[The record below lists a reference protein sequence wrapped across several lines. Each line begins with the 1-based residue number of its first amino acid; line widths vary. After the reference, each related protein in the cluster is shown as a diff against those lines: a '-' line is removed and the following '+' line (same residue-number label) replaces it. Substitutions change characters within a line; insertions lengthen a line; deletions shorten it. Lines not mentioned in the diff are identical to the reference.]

1 MKTVIPKSPKMD
13 FIGPI
18 WWHPHGM
25 KMQVKGSDENSL
37 TIAGSAAKIVIT
49 RESGSYP
56 GWFIDWAIQHSG
68 TTQASGRTFFLN
80 DELKAAFGLT
90 DESGDYG
97 DLLIERY
104 GGDSANQGQYI
115 RSNIFLNIPCPGT
128 GHDGDPNVSI
138 EIDDSIKRAVQKLL
152 G

>member
-1 MKTVIPKSPKMD
+1 MKTVIPKEPKMSI
-13 FIGPI
+13 IGPI
-18 WWHPHGM
+18 WWHNHGT
-25 KMQVKGSDENSL
+25 KMQVEVPDETSL

-49 RESGSYP
+49 RKSGSS
-56 GWFIDWAIQHSG
+56 GWFIDWTIQHSG
-68 TTQASGRTFFLN
+68 PTQASGRTFFLN

-97 DLLIERY
+97 DWLIEQY
-104 GGDSANQGQYI
+104 GGESANQGQYI
-115 RSNIFLNIPCPGT
+115 RYNAFLNIPCPGT

-138 EIDDSIKRAVQKLL
+138 EIDDSIKRAVQKFL